1 MSELTVTELMSVA
14 GGNANSGYEGGC
26 AASGTGSLAGAPV
39 SCFITD

>member
-26 AASGTGSLAGAPV
+26 AAAVTGVATSGALG
-39 SCFITD
+39 